1 MSCTPGR
8 VVSKVRELNLPQ
20 ETSMRSLI
28 LPRLREG
35 IPESTIFLLVESGIR
50 EILSCGIRN
59 SGR

>member
-28 LPRLREG
+28 LPRLTELGLWNPRN
-35 IPESTIFLLVESGIR
+35 FCLWNLESGKF
-50 EILSCGIRN
+50 
-59 SGR
+59 